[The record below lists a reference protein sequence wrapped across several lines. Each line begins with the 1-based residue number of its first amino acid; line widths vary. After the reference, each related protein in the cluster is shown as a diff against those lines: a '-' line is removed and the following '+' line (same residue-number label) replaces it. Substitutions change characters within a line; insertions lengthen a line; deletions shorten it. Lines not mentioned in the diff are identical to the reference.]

1 MHLRARGFNAC
12 IERQKVGLEGDPVDD
27 VDDLTDFAESTKDRG
42 PTCREHLPICSGKQ
56 PTPLRKTVCPS
67 SRLRWL
73 ALHWSSEG
81 CSDGPSRSSSQEDE
95 PWHVIEKL
103 LSESMSPS

>member
-1 MHLRARGFNAC
+1 MERGLGSVMAPDGA
-12 IERQKVGLEGDPVDD
+12 ITSALQ
-27 VDDLTDFAESTKDRG
+27 S
-42 PTCREHLPICSGKQ
+42 
-56 PTPLRKTVCPS
+56 KTVCLY

-95 PWHVIEKL
+95 PWQIIEKL
-103 LSESMSPS
+103 LSESMLPN